1 MSHRM
6 NSTRMRMRISWA
18 TILSLVA
25 AGIVVACA
33 AVPNVN
39 EMTNIYTSA
48 DAYRDFAG
56 SPNGVPNAGVQ
67 GMLAA
72 KCATLDCHGEVGRS
86 LRIFSQNGLRIADDS
101 GNVPGV
107 QPTTPEEIFANFTSA
122 ISVQPEL
129 TSKVFADQDDPHVLI
144 LLRKPLGLERHKGGQ
159 VLSSNDNG
167 DVCLT
172 TWLEDGWPLPDG
184 GTVTI
189 NNAACNLEAK
199 LPEQQQ

>member
-1 MSHRM
+1 MSHLM
-6 NSTRMRMRISWA
+6 NRAQVGGA

-25 AGIVVACA
+25 GGIFAACA

-39 EMTNIYTSA
+39 EVTDVYISA

-56 SPNGVPNAGVQ
+56 SPNGTPNAGVQ

-72 KCATLDCHGEVGRS
+72 KCATLDCHGAVGRS
-86 LRIFSQNGLRIADDS
+86 LRIFSQNGLRLADDA
-101 GNVPGV
+101 GNIPGV
-107 QPTTPEEIFANFTSA
+107 QPTTAAEIFANFTST

-129 TSKVFADQDDPHVLI
+129 TSKVFANQDDPHVLI

-159 VLSSNDNG
+159 VLASGDNG

-172 TWLEDGWPLPDG
+172 SWLEDGWPLPDG
-184 GTVTI
+184 GTVAI
-189 NNAACNLEAK
+189 NNTACNIEAE
-199 LPEQQQ
+199 LPEQAQ